1 MANYI
6 NQEKFIDWY
15 RSVSKKE
22 LRNEQELLEKVLNDF
37 CATRKEKFTVPASES
52 KTGKDETYKF
62 RGENLGCCGASTM
75 FVYF

>member
-1 MANYI
+1 MANYV

-22 LRNEQELLEKVLNDF
+22 LRNEMELLEKVFNDF
-37 CATRKEKFTVPASES
+37 CTTKKETFTIPAEES
-52 KTGKDETYKF
+52 NTGKDETYTF